1 MCLLNQEA
9 KEHSAILLP
18 LILHLVPS
26 ETSDMVQGMLAR
38 SYPFLKDASDN
49 ILFQPHLKD

>member
-26 ETSDMVQGMLAR
+26 ETSDMVQGMLAC